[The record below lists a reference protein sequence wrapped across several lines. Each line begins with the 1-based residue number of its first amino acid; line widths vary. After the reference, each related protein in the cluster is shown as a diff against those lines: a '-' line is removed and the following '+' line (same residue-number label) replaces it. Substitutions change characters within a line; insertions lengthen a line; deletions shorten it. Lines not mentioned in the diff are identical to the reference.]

1 MYVDAL
7 ILFEF
12 LPSMIFVL
20 CDACIFNVGKV
31 FFLVMVSLFL
41 YFWCYFGGV
50 VVSFFLYFLVL
61 FWMGSCT
68 LDDLYTAEWVFNSCM
83 CVVKD

>member
-61 FWMGSCT
+61 FWMGICT
-68 LDDLYTAEWVFNSCM
+68 LDDLHSRVGVQQLHV